1 MRLSQMLLGTLREA
15 PSDAEAVSHK
25 LMFRSGMIRKTASG
39 FFTYLPIGT
48 RVLNNIL
55 TVIREEMEKE
65 GIQECNSFELI
76 PEEMLKETIKSCRFE
91 QELFKIRDNNQKVFY
106 AAPDINEVVVEMI
119 KNEIKS
125 YKMLPLN
132 IFQTGKRFRD
142 EAKPKNGV
150 LRSRSFMSCDC
161 FSFDTNTIEMNNS
174 FLKYK
179 MLFDKILKRCRLEV
193 ECIDNEFDE
202 EGKPISNEYIVR
214 SELGDEEVAF
224 CKNCGNGLNVKYAA
238 TVPDHLPKEE
248 MREIEKATTPN
259 ARTIDDLEKFFHVY
273 KGKFVKTIIYHSD
286 EKIIS
291 VMVRGDREINE
302 ERVKMA
308 IKSSNLELGDEE
320 TVRYATSAEIGFAGP
335 IGIKTDV
342 LLVDEELQYMN
353 NYYCGANETG
363 YHYANVNYGRDF
375 SGTIGHFRK
384 LQEGDICPKCGGT
397 YELKKCINIGK
408 IKKIGDYYSQPLR
421 AVFLDENGENKP
433 LQSICGSI
441 GIDRLIAAII
451 EKHNDENGIVWPI
464 EMAPYK
470 VIIVVAVYKNIDQ
483 MQAAQEL
490 YNELK
495 GLGIDVLLD
504 DRDERA
510 GVKFKDADI
519 IGIPIRITVGKKIN
533 DGMVEFKLRGS
544 SEVETIE
551 IGSVAIR
558 VIGEFE
564 KESSCN
570 S

>member
-55 TVIREEMEKE
+55 TVIRDEMEKE
-65 GIQECNSFELI
+65 GIQECNSFEII
-76 PEEMLKETIKSCRFE
+76 PEKMLEETIKSCRFE
-91 QELFKIRDNNQKVFY
+91 GELFKIRDNSQRVFY
-106 AAPDINEVVVEMI
+106 AAPDISEAAVEII
-119 KNEIKS
+119 KNEVKS

-132 IFQTGKRFRD
+132 IFQIGKKFRD
-142 EAKPKNGV
+142 EAKPQNGV
-150 LRSRSFMSCDC
+150 LKSRSFMSCDS
-161 FSFDTNTIEMNNS
+161 FSFDRNTTEMNNS
-174 FLKYK
+174 FSKYQR
-179 MLFDKILKRCRLEV
+179 LFDKILKKCGLEA

-202 EGKPISNEYIVR
+202 EGNSISKEYIVH
-214 SELGDEEVAF
+214 SELGDEEAAF
-224 CKNCGNGLNVKYAA
+224 CINCSHGLNVKHAE

-248 MREIEKATTPN
+248 MREIEKAATPN
-259 ARTIDDLEKFFHVY
+259 ARTIDDLEKFFHTS
-273 KGKFVKTIIYHSD
+273 KGKFVKTIIYRSD

-308 IKSSNLELGDEE
+308 IKSSKLELGDEE
-320 TVRYATSAEIGFAGP
+320 TVRYATSAEVGFAGP

-342 LLVDEELQYMN
+342 LLVDEELKYMN

-384 LQEGDICPKCGGT
+384 LQEGDICPKCGGA
-397 YELKKCINIGK
+397 YEIKKCMDIGK
-408 IKKIGDYYSQPLR
+408 IKKMGDTYSQPLG

-433 LQSICGSI
+433 LQIGCGSI

-451 EKHNDENGIVWPI
+451 EKHSDENGIVWPI
-464 EMAPYK
+464 EIAPYK
-470 VIIVVAVYKNIDQ
+470 VIVIVAVYKNEDQ
-483 MQAAQEL
+483 MKAAQEL

-495 GLGIDVLLD
+495 GLGIDALLD

-519 IGIPIRITVGKKIN
+519 VGIPMRITVGKKIN
-533 DGMVEFKLRGS
+533 DGMVEFKLRS
-544 SEVETIE
+544 CSEVETIE
-551 IGSVAIR
+551 IGSVVIR
-558 VIGEFE
+558 VMRELG
-564 KESSCN
+564 KENSCN
-570 S
+570 C